1 MNKTAETKMEILDA
15 IADMDPVYQQ
25 QMRQLAEK
33 EKKFDKMVA
42 TLPDDQRALAWDFVM
57 LCEDMSQRKQY
68 LACKYMEYPG
78 LIYEHPEIQKM
89 AQKVINDALQKR
101 IPPQK

>member
-1 MNKTAETKMEILDA
+1 MKEHGSTKMEILDA

-42 TLPDDQRALAWDFVM
+42 TLQAAM
-57 LCEDMSQRKQY
+57 TTTQ
-68 LACKYMEYPG
+68 
-78 LIYEHPEIQKM
+78 LITATIGTIVAFGIYKLETRNAK
-89 AQKVINDALQKR
+89 
-101 IPPQK
+101 